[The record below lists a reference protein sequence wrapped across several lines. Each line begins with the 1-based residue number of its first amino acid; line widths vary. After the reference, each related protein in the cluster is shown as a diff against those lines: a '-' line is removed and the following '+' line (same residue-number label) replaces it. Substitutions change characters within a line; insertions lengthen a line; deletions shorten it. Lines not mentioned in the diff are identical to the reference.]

1 MTVRAR
7 SGPDRFLVDLGMLG
21 RNHKGVGRV
30 LAELGSRLARDDR
43 VRLACTAAALDHLA
57 GIDRSCISVLPATPQ
72 SIWEQVVLP
81 AAARRVGAGAVY
93 SHMEGGALWGPPLVL
108 HVPEDPE
115 VRWSR
120 EPAITRRERARRR
133 YSRALLDRS
142 LARARVVASTR
153 ATAADLHRNHGVP
166 LAAITVVPLGV
177 DLDRFSPGPG
187 SGEQHRAPAFFHLA
201 SPDPRDRS
209 ELVID
214 AFAALVE
221 ARSEP
226 VRLVVGGDLGGRRP
240 TLAGRAAALGVGDL
254 VTLTGRLTDVALADA
269 YRSAVATI
277 HASPDEGFGL
287 QPLEAMACGT
297 LVISTPADAVA
308 EVVGD
313 GAVVWSE
320 PDRGALAAAL
330 GQAIDDRALRQRA
343 RQVNPTIA
351 ASFTW
356 ERTAHAILALLE
368 EEARRLPGQ
377 PRDR

>member
-1 MTVRAR
+1 MTIRAR

-30 LAELGSRLARDDR
+30 LAELGGRLARDGR
-43 VRLACTAAALDHLA
+43 VRLACTAVALDHLA
-57 GIDRSCISVLPATPQ
+57 GIDRSRISVLPATPQ
-72 SIWEQVVLP
+72 SIWEQVVVP

-120 EPAITRRERARRR
+120 EPADTFRERARRR
-133 YSRALLDRS
+133 YSRALLDRA

-153 ATAADLHRNHGVP
+153 ATAADLNRNHGVP

-177 DLDRFSPGPG
+177 DLDRFSPGPPG
-187 SGEQHRAPAFFHLA
+187 GERDGPPAFFHLA
-201 SPDPRDRS
+201 SPDPRDRT

-221 ARSEP
+221 AHDGP
-226 VRLVVGGDLGGRRP
+226 VRLVVGGDLGGRRAA
-240 TLAGRAAALGVGDL
+240 LAARAAALGVGDL
-254 VTLTGRLTDVALADA
+254 VTLTGRLTDAALADA
-269 YRSAVATI
+269 YRSAVGAV

-297 LVISTPADAVA
+297 LVISTPAGAVA

-320 PDRGALAAAL
+320 PHRDALAAAL
-330 GQAIDDRALRQRA
+330 GRVLDDRALRQRA
-343 RQVNPTIA
+343 RQVNPSIA

-356 ERTAHAILALLE
+356 DRTARAILELLA
-368 EEARRLPGQ
+368 EEARRTPGQ
-377 PRDR
+377 PRAR